1 MNHEQIERRFTEVID
16 VLSTLSD
23 SMGFNPETD
32 KERQASY
39 LLQLVIDDIRSL
51 EAAINEKIR
60 DRKSTRLNSSH
71 RT

>member
-51 EAAINEKIR
+51 EAAINEKISPYHF
-60 DRKSTRLNSSH
+60 DPH
-71 RT
+71 P